1 MTEISSYD
9 PDSAEIWEGPRANVG
24 AADNAEPYGETT
36 SPGFSLNIPL
46 IMAMIRRNMIP
57 IVGIIAMCV
66 LVGIAVTLLS
76 TRIYRGSSVVQIE
89 QTSDNVV
96 NTQSVD
102 AATPIADSTRFLET
116 QKAILTSRTLA
127 GQVAQRLNLYNNNF
141 ITRMGGKPLSSANAS
156 PQDPVMQNVVIG
168 LLRKNMSIDLP
179 GNSRA
184 ATLNFDSPS
193 AALSAAVAD
202 GYAAAYMDQNLSR
215 KSAGTEYAR
224 TFILQQLNATQ
235 RALEASQR
243 KAIAYAQSAG
253 LIAVGPASGG
263 GADGSG
269 DPATGTLSTSTLVQL
284 NNAYGDA
291 QAERIRAQQ
300 RWEAAQK
307 MPLMD
312 IPEVLANSAVQSMY
326 QKRAD
331 LRASLQEQKQRYKAD
346 HPVIQQLSAQI
357 AQIDGE
363 LSRAA
368 TNIRNSFEESYR
380 SDVAQEQAL
389 KASVTGL
396 RGDAL
401 GDQQK
406 EIELNILQRDA
417 NTNRSLYNALLQRYK
432 ELTVSAGVETN
443 NLSLI
448 DPAVISHTPIRPK
461 PFINFSV
468 ALLLG
473 IVLAALFVAGRELL
487 DDALRTPDDV
497 TRKLGVPVLGT
508 IPISKSEL
516 SPMEEIK
523 DPRSSLAE
531 AYYSLRTALEF
542 STPEGLPRVITFTSS
557 RPSEGKSTSALAT
570 AQNLARIGKRV
581 LLVDG
586 DLRLPSLN
594 RQLQLKNNGG
604 FVSQLTNQNPLADVV
619 QKLDVDNLDFLS
631 SGPLPPNPTDLLSN
645 FALKRFFQTALAS
658 YDVLVVDC
666 PPVMGFADSLQ
677 LASMAE
683 GVVFVVDSNVGHR
696 GAAKLALRRLASSHA
711 PVLGVLL
718 TKFDADATGY
728 GYGYGY
734 GYSYSYSYG
743 SGNKQAS

>member
-1 MTEISSYD
+1 MTEISSYASN
-9 PDSAEIWEGPRANVG
+9 SAEIWERSRSNGGMQDAPDALGEGGG
-24 AADNAEPYGETT
+24 A
-36 SPGFSLNIPL
+36 GFSINIPL
-46 IMAMIRRNMIP
+46 IMATVRRNLIP
-57 IVGIIAMCV
+57 IVAIIAICV
-66 LVGIAVTLLS
+66 LLGVAITLLS

-102 AATPIADSTRFLET
+102 AATPIADATRFLET
-116 QKAILTSRTLA
+116 QKAILNSRTLA
-127 GQVAQRLNLYNNNF
+127 GEVAQRLNLYNNNF
-141 ITRMGGKPLSSANAS
+141 IVRMGGDPLSSANAS
-156 PQDPVMQNVVIG
+156 AQNPAMQNAVIG
-168 LLRKNMSIDLP
+168 LLRKHMSIDLP

-184 ATLNFDSPS
+184 ATINFDSPNAS
-193 AALSAAVAD
+193 LSATVAD
-202 GYAAAYMDQNLSR
+202 GYAASYMDQNLSH
-215 KSAGTEYAR
+215 KSAGAEYAR

-235 RALEASQR
+235 QRLEASQR

-253 LIAVGPASGG
+253 LIAIGPSSG
-263 GADGSG
+263 GSG
-269 DPATGTLSTSTLVQL
+269 DGGSDTAAGTLSTSTLVQL

-300 RWEAAQK
+300 RWEAAEK
-307 MPLMD
+307 TPLMN
-312 IPEVLANSAVQSMY
+312 IPEVLANPAIQSMF

-331 LRASLQEQKQRYKAD
+331 LRASLQQQKQRYKAD
-346 HPVIQQLSAQI
+346 HPIILQLAAQI
-357 AQIDGE
+357 AE
-363 LSRAA
+363 LDSEIQHEA
-368 TNIRNSFEESYR
+368 TNIKNSFQQTYL
-380 SDVAQEQAL
+380 SDVMQEDAL
-389 KASVTGL
+389 KGSVSGL
-396 RGDAL
+396 RGNAL

-417 NTNRSLYNALLQRYK
+417 NTNRSLYDALLQRYK
-432 ELTVSAGVETN
+432 ELTVSAGIETN

-448 DPAVISHTPIRPK
+448 DPAVISHSPIYPK

-468 ALLLG
+468 ALLAG
-473 IVLAALFVAGRELL
+473 IVLAALFVVARELL
-487 DDALRTPDDV
+487 DDAIRTPDDV
-497 TRKLGVPVLGT
+497 TRKLRVPVLGT
-508 IPISKSEL
+508 IPVTKGEL
-516 SPMEEIK
+516 PPIDELK
-523 DPRSSLAE
+523 DPRSALSE

-542 STPEGLPRVITFTSS
+542 STPQGLPRVLTFTSS

-581 LLVDG
+581 LLVDA
-586 DLRLPSLN
+586 DLRLPSLH
-594 RQLQLKNNGG
+594 RQLQLANNGG
-604 FVSQLTNQNPLADVV
+604 FVSQLTNQQPLSEVV
-619 QKLDVDNLDFLS
+619 QKLDGANLDFLP

-645 FALKRFFQTALAS
+645 FALERFFQIALVT

-696 GAAKLALRRLASSHA
+696 GAAKQALKRLSSSHA

-718 TKFDADATGY
+718 TKFNADASGY

-734 GYSYSYSYG
+734 GYSYSYG
-743 SGNKQAS
+743 GDEKRAS